1 MLFDDIYVTKEFM
14 IQIFRFSY
22 VKSFKESDLSSNSFP
37 DTSWLV
43 SPYDLNEQ
51 VVWQA
56 NTQYPE
62 AHTALCLATWL
73 SVVWWWMFHASAA

>member
-1 MLFDDIYVTKEFM
+1 MTNIFPYIINLFLLRISSGQLELFLYLVKMLIDDIYVTKEFM

-22 VKSFKESDLSSNSFP
+22 VKSIKESDLSSNSFP

-51 VVWQA
+51 VV
-56 NTQYPE
+56 
-62 AHTALCLATWL
+62 
-73 SVVWWWMFHASAA
+73 